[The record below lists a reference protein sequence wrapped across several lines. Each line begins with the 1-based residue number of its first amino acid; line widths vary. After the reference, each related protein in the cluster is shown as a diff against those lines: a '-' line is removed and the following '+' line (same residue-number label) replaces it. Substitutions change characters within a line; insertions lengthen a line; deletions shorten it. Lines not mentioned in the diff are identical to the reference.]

1 MAVSLEK
8 LNGIKGQSTGFT
20 VNSLQQLFT
29 LILPF
34 ELNDAGFLGNFSQLA
49 LGFITLRL
57 ETEGVALAVGHGG
70 VVVRLRGVVRQG
82 PIRGH
87 CRGWIPL
94 DEPET
99 KKIIRERRKS
109 GRNHKGS

>member
-1 MAVSLEK
+1 LD
-8 LNGIKGQSTGFT
+8 QSQSKGFT

-34 ELNDAGFLGNFSQLA
+34 ELSDVGFLGTFSQLA
-49 LGFITLRL
+49 SGFVMLRL

-82 PIRGH
+82 WIRG
-87 CRGWIPL
+87 RRRSWIPL

-99 KKIIRERRKS
+99 KKIVKNRRKS
-109 GRNHKGS
+109 ERNHGGS